1 MFFRGSASCC
11 GFWVSRPSTRL
22 GLRRVLGQGL
32 LLDGAGGPVHRLR
45 GPHGEERAEPPATV
59 LNICLGA
66 GLAGVV
72 LADYANKVGEEKDA
86 WRNEIM
92 LERSLAA
99 AGHEQHKLRKRVR
112 LAKRMIKELKHL
124 PQK

>member
-1 MFFRGSASCC
+1 MNL
-11 GFWVSRPSTRL
+11 W
-22 GLRRVLGQGL
+22 
-32 LLDGAGGPVHRLR
+32 
-45 GPHGEERAEPPATV
+45 ATV

-99 AGHEQHKLRKRVR
+99 AGHEQHKLRKRAR
-112 LAKRMIKELKHL
+112 LAKDDQELEAPAPKRTDS
-124 PQK
+124 QARWGKFART